1 MPHPVLDEI
10 DVVIIGGGIVGSC
23 LAGFLAEEGLGVA
36 VIDDGRIDT
45 DFVADIPGVTPAANR
60 ISPVTIGAK
69 RGKPASAEGSKQLLK
84 IGFGSEP
91 GFPISMA
98 MRAGHFVFTSA

>member
-36 VIDDGRIDT
+36 VIDDGRIGGT
-45 DFVADIPGVTPAANR
+45 NANGRRHQRGRPG
-60 ISPVTIGAK
+60 
-69 RGKPASAEGSKQLLK
+69 QL
-84 IGFGSEP
+84 
-91 GFPISMA
+91 FP
-98 MRAGHFVFTSA
+98 RRQ